1 MRGTPLACWR
11 GWCLAYRDA
20 QMSERHGH
28 VDLEAELARRLA
40 SRQLKEAASL
50 AIEGYGPEVLNFL
63 EAMLRDHADSGD
75 AFAQACED
83 LWRGLPRF
91 EGRSSLKTW
100 FYTLARHAASRLRH
114 SARHHRQAALSEIT
128 DLADRIRSSTRP
140 HLQTEVKT
148 GLAAIRAALDEEDRM
163 LLVLRVD
170 RGMSWNDVARVMAS
184 EDEGD
189 AQLARV
195 AARLRKRFQ
204 AVKQTIRERALASG
218 LIPSDSDAAV

>member
-1 MRGTPLACWR
+1 
-11 GWCLAYRDA
+11 
-20 QMSERHGH
+20 MSERHGH

-40 SRQLKEAASL
+40 SGQLKEAASL
-50 AIEGYGPEVLNFL
+50 AIESYGPEVLNFL

-114 SARHHRQAALSEIT
+114 SARHHRQATLSEIT
-128 DLADRIRSSTRP
+128 DMAERIRSSTRP

-184 EDEGD
+184 EHDGD
-189 AQLARV
+189 GDGQLARV

-218 LIPSDSDAAV
+218 LIPSDSDAAL

>member
-1 MRGTPLACWR
+1 MV
-11 GWCLAYRDA
+11 
-20 QMSERHGH
+20 ERHSD
-28 VDLEAELARRLA
+28 VDLELELTRRLA
-40 SRQLKEAASL
+40 SGQLKETASL
-50 AIEGYGPEVLNFL
+50 AIESYGPEVLNFL

-91 EGRSSLKTW
+91 ERRSSLKTW
-100 FYTLARHAASRLRH
+100 FYTLARHAALRLRR
-114 SARHHRQAALSEIT
+114 SSRHHRQAALSEIT
-128 DLADRIRSSTRP
+128 DMAERIRSGTRP

-148 GLAAIRAALDEEDRM
+148 GLAAIRAALDEDDRM

-184 EDEGD
+184 DGD
-189 AQLARV
+189 GDGDTQLGRV

-218 LIPSDSDAAV
+218 LIPGDSDAAL